1 MVYLAERLTATFG
14 ALADPTRRAIVA
26 RLAAGARTISDLA
39 SGFEM
44 TLPAVSKHVRVLE
57 GAGLVRVEKEG
68 RTHWCWL
75 VTKPLRS
82 ASAWIEQYGRY
93 WEAGLDRLTKY
104 LEETEAQE
112 EEAERWRKHRRRRT
126 GSGSSGRT
134 RRSGSEFSERG
145 RKRKR

>member
-1 MVYLAERLTATFG
+1 MVYLAERLNATFG
-14 ALADPTRRAIVA
+14 ALADPTRRAIVE
-26 RLAAGARTISDLA
+26 RLAAGARTISELA
-39 SGFEM
+39 SRFEM

-75 VTKPLRS
+75 VRKPLRS
-82 ASAWIEQYGRY
+82 ASAWIEQYGAY
-93 WEAGLDRLTKY
+93 WEAGLDRLSKY

-112 EEAERWRKHRRRRT
+112 KEAGRWRRHRRART
-126 GSGSSGRT
+126 RSGSKGRT
-134 RRSGSEFSERG
+134 RRSGSESSERG